1 MNESSVK
8 RLSIYV
14 LKLKLILYMEASK
27 GCDVL
32 FVLTVSCSLPIFMD
46 FHSACYF
53 SSHSVCFH
61 LFQTKLHSPST
72 EDKD

>member
-14 LKLKLILYMEASK
+14 FKLRLILYMEASK
-27 GCDVL
+27 GFDVL
-32 FVLTVSCSLPIFMD
+32 FVLTANCNFLIFMD